1 MPSNQWINENRR
13 GQIGQLIKKMI
24 KNSSDE
30 HLGYWYEE
38 LKVAREGITTDGKFS
53 KDGILWLDRLAS
65 LEKMLISEGLTID
78 LKNRSYIDKTWQE
91 DH

>member
-1 MPSNQWINENRR
+1 MPSYQWINENRR
-13 GQIGQLIKKMI
+13 EQIGQLIKKMI

-38 LKVAREGITTDGKFS
+38 LKAARKGITTDGKFS

-65 LEKMLISEGLTID
+65 LEKMLISEGLTTD
-78 LKNRSYIDKTWQE
+78 LKNRAYKDSKTNE
-91 DH
+91 K

>member
-38 LKVAREGITTDGKFS
+38 LTTARKGITNDGKFS
-53 KDGILWLDRLAS
+53 RDGILWLDRLAS
-65 LEKMLISEGLTID
+65 LEKMLISEGLTLS
-78 LKNRSYIDKTWQE
+78 LKTSAYKDSKTNE
-91 DH
+91 K

>member
-1 MPSNQWINENRR
+1 MPSHQWINEYRR

-24 KNSSDE
+24 ENSSDE

-38 LKVAREGITTDGKFS
+38 LKEAREGITNDGKFS

-65 LEKMLISEGLTID
+65 LEKMLISEGLTRD
-78 LKNRSYIDKTWQE
+78 LKTRAYTNRKINEK
-91 DH
+91 

>member
-1 MPSNQWINENRR
+1 MPSHQWINEHRR

-24 KNSSDE
+24 ENSSDE

-38 LKVAREGITTDGKFS
+38 LKEAREGITNDGKFS

-65 LEKMLISEGLTID
+65 LEKMLISEGITLS
-78 LKNRSYIDKTWQE
+78 LKTRAYTNRKINEK
-91 DH
+91 

>member
-1 MPSNQWINENRR
+1 MPSHQWINENRR

-38 LKVAREGITTDGKFS
+38 LKAARKVLLLMVNFQ
-53 KDGILWLDRLAS
+53 
-65 LEKMLISEGLTID
+65 KMEYFGLID
-78 LKNRSYIDKTWQE
+78 
-91 DH
+91 